1 MSFFS
6 ELVSTIFERRYQKA
20 LQKEA
25 DGRTTAEL
33 AEALL
38 GSTGEVSGMT
48 LTRSIL
54 DRYAGMTKEDKLTFF
69 EFMTHKLEIN
79 PKQVISTLKAYTK
92 EPNKSTYRAFAEASE
107 PKRQEL
113 ARRLNQVPGATG
125 QLVGMRK
132 DLLDIIKDRPELGPG
147 DVDFRHLFSSWF
159 NRGFLVL
166 RPINWSS
173 PADILEKIIA
183 YEAVHAIDSW
193 NDLRLRLKPIDRRCF
208 GFFHPSMPN
217 EPLIFVEVALTKGIP
232 NSIQDLLADEREAIN
247 AGDADTAVFYSISN
261 CQTGLAGISFG
272 NSLIKQVASD
282 LARDLP
288 GLSTFVTL
296 SPIPGLNRWLETSKY
311 AVDDSSQD
319 QALAAHYLLEA
330 KKPDGTPFDPVA
342 RFHLGNGAKVHAVH
356 AMADTS
362 DNGLKQSNGTM
373 VNYLYDLSQIS
384 QNHEKF
390 VENNTVVAS
399 ATVKSLSAS
408 VKIKALES

>member
-132 DLLDIIKDRPELGPG
+132 DLLDIIKDRPELGPL

-232 NSIQDLLADEREAIN
+232 KSIQDLLADEREAIN
-247 AGDADTAVFYSISN
+247 ASDADTAVFYSISN

-408 VKIKALES
+408 VKVKALES

>member
-79 PKQVISTLKAYTK
+79 PKQVISTLKAYIK

-132 DLLDIIKDRPELGPG
+132 DLLDIIKDRPELGPL

-330 KKPDGTPFDPVA
+330 KKTDGTPFDPVA

>member
-132 DLLDIIKDRPELGPG
+132 DLLDIIKDRPELGPL

-232 NSIQDLLADEREAIN
+232 KSIQDLLADEREAIN
-247 AGDADTAVFYSISN
+247 ASDADTAVFYSISN

-288 GLSTFVTL
+288 RLSTFVTL

-408 VKIKALES
+408 VKVKALES

>member
-54 DRYAGMTKEDKLTFF
+54 DRYAGMTKEDKITFF

-132 DLLDIIKDRPELGPG
+132 DLLDIIKDRPELGPL

-193 NDLRLRLKPIDRRCF
+193 DDLRLRLKPIDRRCF

-408 VKIKALES
+408 VKVKALES